1 MTGKRLDVIWVVL
14 AIAATVL
21 GVLLGMAGADI
32 SPIFTEAPS
41 VAGGPGR

>member
-14 AIAATVL
+14 ATAATVF
-21 GVLLGMAGADI
+21 GVWLGMAGADI

-41 VAGGPGR
+41 VPGGPGQ